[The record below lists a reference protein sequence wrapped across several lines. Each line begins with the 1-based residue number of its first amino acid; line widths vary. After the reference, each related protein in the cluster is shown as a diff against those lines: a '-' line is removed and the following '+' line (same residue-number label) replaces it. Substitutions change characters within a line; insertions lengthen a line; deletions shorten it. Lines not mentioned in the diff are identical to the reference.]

1 MRLRLEK
8 QLLILSLL
16 CILSKVCSQLCR
28 RPCYCSQML
37 PRCPRGSPLVLD
49 GCGCCRICAR
59 RLGEPCDFLHV
70 CDRSQGLIC
79 DYSSGTGG
87 TCNCEHH
94 GRGPGHGSESCSAG
108 DDAYGW
114 LQGCVAAPANS
125 NTSHWPVEDNEE
137 GCEVNGRLYRD
148 GEVFQPS
155 CKLQCRCLDGGFTC
169 VPLCQEDVRLPTPD
183 CPHPRRVD
191 IPGKCCPE
199 WVCEAGER
207 HLLQSTG
214 AARAVPYPCQPWG
227 TEWSACSATCG
238 VGFSTRVSNQ
248 NPYCRLETQWRLC
261 VLRPCPAL
269 PAASPVVSDGD
280 ADTSRQQLGVGM
292 GHPSQHPVH
301 APSAPQP

>member
-1 MRLRLEK
+1 FHGSPSR
-8 QLLILSLL
+8 QLCQTHNALYPQ
-16 CILSKVCSQLCR
+16 VCSQLCR
-28 RPCYCSQML
+28 RPCYCSPVL

-49 GCGCCRICAR
+49 GCGCCRVCAR

-87 TCNCEHH
+87 TCNFE
-94 GRGPGHGSESCSAG
+94 
-108 DDAYGW
+108 DD
-114 LQGCVAAPANS
+114 
-125 NTSHWPVEDNEE
+125 EE

-183 CPHPRRVD
+183 CPYPRRVD

-207 HLLQSTG
+207 HLLQSAG
-214 AARAVPYPCQPWG
+214 AGRRWDEVATPAVPYACQPWG

-248 NPYCRLETQWRLC
+248 NRYCRLETQRRLC

-269 PAASPVVSDGD
+269 PAASPAVSDGD
-280 ADTSRQQLGVGM
+280 ADASRQQLGVGM

-301 APSAPQP
+301 APSASQP